1 MGVGQA
7 TVLWYNEGRG
17 EHDRMNQTNYDKL
30 KQAAQDM
37 KDQEIQLCE
46 EYLARAKGMGLSDK
60 SATIRKWKNL
70 LTEWQELPIYL
81 AMQSRDAIEAS
92 GLTASEVEEVLA
104 NL

>member
-1 MGVGQA
+1 M
-7 TVLWYNEGRG
+7 E
-17 EHDRMNQTNYDKL
+17 QTNYDKL

-46 EYLARAKGMGLSDK
+46 QYLARAKDMGLSDK
-60 SATIRKWKNL
+60 SPTIRKWKNL

-81 AMQSRDAIEAS
+81 AMQYKVAIAAS
-92 GLTASEVEEVLA
+92 GLTDSEVEEVLA